1 MASTSYFGN
10 SSSALNLMIEQNPII
25 LGRTL
30 EDTLRRYLQASLPV
44 SLKYPRLREQI
55 TEALRER
62 DRLVKGP
69 FVESLTDFVKA
80 NSLKEMAS
88 GGAPLLHGD
97 FSRLA
102 TNECERPLHQH
113 QSRALQAIIGDN
125 QNVIVATGTGSG
137 KTECFLYPIL
147 DSLLKESDL
156 TRPGVR
162 ALLIYPLNALANDQL
177 YKRIVPLFVERFRDK
192 SIRVGRYT
200 GLTRRG
206 ITRQNAEAEVRATDS
221 FFRDPPPH
229 GLGWTTVP
237 ENWLLTREE
246 MLNQPPHLL
255 ITNYAMLEHLLLF
268 PRNAPLFRHET
279 LRFLVL
285 DEVHTYSGAQATEV
299 AFLLRKLRRRLNL
312 EPEQIR
318 CVGTSASFPS
328 GVDVD
333 KDILKF
339 ASDLFGAPFSQVIRA
354 KRQDHWLLRE
364 LARKAFTLPPQ
375 TWVELGYAVSQIAED
390 DNRAIEKWNEAIA
403 QQQCDEGLRARLT
416 IDLGKELGPALAR
429 AFCCSSELRTVSARL
444 ATGQVW
450 QFSELAMEVFGE
462 SEQAEAALAGL
473 ISIGIRSRLQPHEV
487 SLLPARYHFF
497 TNGIDNVTLRLS
509 GDSPEAFSEARIGS
523 VFEENGKRLYRLLV
537 CRKCGQPYVEG
548 FVSGDTLLSR
558 KPETGR
564 AERQVFLLGERV
576 ENVED
581 EEDGTEADTAAAE
594 APWEI
599 NPDTGK
605 TYPGSGAVVRLARV
619 PIQPDSDGNRYVRKC
634 LSCGGTAGTD
644 AEVVTGFHP
653 GDFMLSAVVTDTLY
667 QRLPPRK
674 TNEPSPG
681 EGRRLLAFSDN
692 RQDAGQ
698 FAHSL
703 QRTSEEILL
712 RWAIMSVFRDGDG
725 KQTLTSL
732 RDNISGKLSQAIS
745 FFDEAGQVYD
755 VATDFENFLC
765 GKIAA
770 EFCLPTGR
778 RNSLEALGLVRVGYD
793 IAKMRQAADLLSA
806 HLPSELK
813 ASAAVLLEA
822 LLESVRRARCISAPP
837 NVSLASAHIWGEDFV
852 HGNLRF
858 QLQGSAPRIR
868 YGWLPHIADG
878 GSVRHN
884 RRSYFLAEQLELGG
898 WERIL
903 TEAFAALQASQLI
916 VPATGG
922 GFVVDIRRL
931 VFTDGREAVLHRC
944 QSCGWRQFPKI
955 QNKCAAFRCRGELQA
970 IPSDARRKEEETGH
984 YFRLYLG
991 GDGEYCGK
999 VVREHTAAINNRIR
1013 EELERQFKAGKVTVL
1028 SCSTTMELGVDI
1040 GELEAVVCRNVP
1052 PGIQN
1057 YQQRTG
1063 RAGRRAQAAPVSVTV
1078 AQNRNYDQSEYRHAE
1093 RYLAQQ
1099 PKTPF
1104 VHLTNE
1110 RLFRR
1115 HQFSVLLGG
1124 LLLHRGIA
1132 ESQSG
1137 SPSLATF
1144 FGDKFTEDRQ
1154 KEFIADAES
1163 YFNTTEGKA
1172 RTQEA
1177 LDLARALPS
1186 SLSCTETELLH
1197 GQTGFMNCL
1206 RECCEWYGER
1216 WRYYH
1221 GRFLAT
1227 AGIVA
1232 QANENRFWAYQLEK
1246 WQEQL
1251 LINQFPRLGFL
1262 PTYSFPV
1269 NSVQLEVLSGDRAH
1283 KNERPWE
1290 KDIQLLRDARLGI
1303 SEYAPGSQVIA
1314 NGRVWESYGIG
1325 EYPRHFMP
1333 TRYYRECPNCRH
1345 VQTENARDEFN
1356 AGCPICGHPVLPT
1369 QIRAYIEPKSFV
1381 TSSSEPNGKDP
1392 GLTRL
1397 RPPPAQEARLL
1408 SAAPDQAFATM
1419 PTNVLNTAWAWQDA
1433 REGRMFVVNKGRGF
1447 GFLRCQCGF
1456 SVVLR
1461 DPGPHMG
1468 QIQNGGHRSPYNLPC
1483 AMNSWHHEDLAH
1495 EFHTDVLQIRV
1506 DQPIPLPAN
1515 LRPDEIE
1522 GWRDSFA
1529 RTLVEAVRLG
1539 AVALL
1544 GIDQRELCGTVRT
1557 RLFGYPE
1564 VVLYDSVA
1572 GGAGY
1577 CQMILS
1583 RHSMRALLE
1592 RALTILRCHDNC
1604 SHSCRTCLQ
1613 GYDNQLYWEKLN
1625 RKPVLAWLERLL
1637 NVNQPANPFERFG
1650 AASIDTTNGSA
1661 LFKGDLQTANHLV
1674 VVAPRLFNPQRQGLE
1689 DTHFGSREVA
1699 DFVEELIAWMRKKR
1713 TLEIALLEP
1722 PLVHSD
1728 FPNSI
1733 WIAERLK
1740 TCMED
1745 GRLKLWRL
1753 PASFDPKQWA
1763 RAIVVSGKGG
1773 GHAYFSS
1780 SLAGDGFLDQPLPT
1794 PLWKGPSAGAD
1805 LVNAMRSGWVA
1816 IAAKALQLPTDV
1828 TIVNY
1833 SGGSARDMKRDF
1845 GFAAGKTFAL
1855 VRVEDPFVTK
1865 TEGNYK
1871 QLKGLIEM
1879 LFSLMSKPPA
1889 KLILRTRHEDHPAQ
1903 KLMLEDL
1910 GKVLKSK
1917 NTDFAFECVPSF
1929 GPGRKDFHDRRIV
1942 FFPDEKNTKKRITVL
1957 MTGGIDRYLG
1967 SKFECSLVTQLAM

>member
-1 MASTSYFGN
+1 
-10 SSSALNLMIEQNPII
+10 MIEQNPIT

-30 EDTLRRYLQASLPV
+30 EDTIRRYLQASLPV

-55 TEALRER
+55 TAALRER

-69 FVESLTDFVKA
+69 FVEALTDFVKA
-80 NSLKEMAS
+80 ASLKELAT
-88 GGAPLLHGD
+88 GNPPLLHGD
-97 FSRLA
+97 FAQMSA
-102 TNECERPLHQH
+102 NDFERPLHQH
-113 QSRALQAIIGDN
+113 QSNALRAVIGEQ

-156 TRPGVR
+156 SRPGVR

-177 YKRIVPLFVERFRDK
+177 YKRIVPLFVERFGNK
-192 SIRVGRYT
+192 GIRVGRYT
-200 GLTRRG
+200 GLTRKG
-206 ITRQNAEAEVRATDS
+206 IARQNAEAEVLASDP
-221 FFRDPPPH
+221 FFKEQPPH
-229 GLGWTTVP
+229 GLGWKSVP
-237 ENWLLTREE
+237 QNWLLTREE
-246 MLNQPPHLL
+246 MLTQPPHIL

-268 PRNAPLFRHET
+268 PKNAPLFRHET

-285 DEVHTYSGAQATEV
+285 DEIHTYSGAQATEV

-312 EPEQIR
+312 APEAIR
-318 CVGTSASFPS
+318 CIGTSASFPPQPE
-328 GVDVD
+328 VD

-339 ASDLFGAPFSQVIRA
+339 ASDLFGAPFTRVIRGKKQEHRLIREPAPKSFRLPTTVWA
-354 KRQDHWLLRE
+354 K
-364 LARKAFTLPPQ
+364 
-375 TWVELGYAVSQIAED
+375 LGKLVSQIPEEDKDAVTRWNQGAAEQELD
-390 DNRAIEKWNEAIA
+390 DSQRK
-403 QQQCDEGLRARLT
+403 QLT
-416 IDLGKELGPALAR
+416 LAPGSDLGNGLAQVFS
-429 AFCCSSELRTVSARL
+429 ASAELRDASARL
-444 ATGQVW
+444 SSGQIVR
-450 QFSELAMEVFGE
+450 FTDLAKSLFGDGFD
-462 SEQAEAALAGL
+462 AEAALAGL
-473 ISIGIRSRLQPHEV
+473 ISIGIRARVRPHEF

-509 GDSPEAFSEARIGS
+509 AEAVDGFSDARIGS
-523 VFEENGKRLYRLLV
+523 LFEENGNKLYRLLV
-537 CRKCGQPYVEG
+537 CRKCGQPYIEG
-548 FVSGDTLLSR
+548 FVLGETLLSR

-564 AERQVFLLGERV
+564 ADRQIFVLGERV

-581 EEDGTEADTAAAE
+581 EDDGVESDGQAAE

-605 TYPGSGAVVRLARV
+605 CFPANGPKIRLARV
-619 PIQPDSDGNRYVRKC
+619 PIQPDSDGNRYMRKC
-634 LSCGGTAGTD
+634 LCCGGTAGTD

-667 QRLPPRK
+667 QNLLPRPTR
-674 TNEPSPG
+674 EPSCG
-681 EGRRLLAFSDN
+681 EGRRLLVFSDN

-703 QRTSEEILL
+703 QRTSQEILL
-712 RWAIMSVFRDGDG
+712 RWAIMKVFRDGSG

-732 RDNISGKLSQAIS
+732 RDNVSALLSQAIS

-755 VATDFENFLC
+755 VAADFENFLC
-765 GKIAA
+765 GKAAA

-793 IAKMRQAADLLSA
+793 AVKLNQATQAFSHALPAEFRTQAAALL
-806 HLPSELK
+806 E
-813 ASAAVLLEA
+813 VLLET
-822 LLESVRRARCISAPP
+822 VRRARCINAPP
-837 NVSLASAHIWGEDFV
+837 NVSLTSAHIWGEDFT
-852 HGNLRF
+852 HNNLRF
-858 QLQGSAPRIR
+858 QLEGAAPAIR
-868 YGWLPHIADG
+868 YGWLPHITSG
-878 GSVRHN
+878 GNVRHN
-884 RRSYFLAEQLELGG
+884 RRSYFLAEQLKLTG
-898 WERIL
+898 WNSLLRS
-903 TEAFAALQASQLI
+903 AFDVLQASQLI
-916 VPATGG
+916 VPAAGG

-931 VFTDGREAVLHRC
+931 VFTDGREAKLHRC
-944 QSCGWRQFPKI
+944 KSCGWRQFP
-955 QNKCAAFRCRGELQA
+955 NVSDKCAAFRCQGELEV
-970 IPSDARRKEEETGH
+970 IPDEERREEERLGH

-991 GDGEYCGK
+991 GDGEYVGK

-1078 AQNRNYDQSEYRHAE
+1078 AQNRNYDQAEYRYADK
-1093 RYLAQQ
+1093 YLAQE

-1115 HQFSVLLGG
+1115 HQFSILLSG

-1132 ESQSG
+1132 DSQSG

-1144 FGDKFTEDRQ
+1144 FGDEFTDEKQ
-1154 KEFIADAES
+1154 NEFLADAEA
-1163 YFNTTEGKA
+1163 YFKTNEGKSKL
-1172 RTQEA
+1172 QEA
-1177 LDLARALPS
+1177 LDLANGLPA
-1186 SLSCTETELLH
+1186 SLACTDTELLS
-1197 GQTGFMNCL
+1197 GQNGFMASL

-1221 GRFLAT
+1221 GKFMAT
-1227 AGIVA
+1227 AGVVA
-1232 QANENRFWAYQLEK
+1232 QARENRFWAYQLEK

-1251 LINQFPRLGFL
+1251 FINQFPRLGFL

-1269 NSVQLEVLSGDRAH
+1269 NSVQLEVLTGDRADR
-1283 KNERPWE
+1283 NERPWE

-1345 VQTENARDEFN
+1345 VQTENARDEFS
-1356 AGCPICGHPVLPT
+1356 AGCSVCGSPVLPA
-1369 QIRAYIEPKSFV
+1369 QIRAFIEPKSFV
-1381 TSSSEPNGKDP
+1381 TSSAEPNGKDP

-1408 SAAPDQAFATM
+1408 SAAPDAGFAVT
-1419 PTNVLNTAWAWQDA
+1419 PTNVPNTSWAWQDA
-1433 REGRMFVVNKGRGF
+1433 KEGRMFVVNKGRGF

-1456 SVVLR
+1456 AEMLR
-1461 DPGPHMG
+1461 DPGPHTV
-1468 QIQNGGHRSPYNLPC
+1468 QIQNAGHRSPYNLPC
-1483 AMNSWHHEDLAH
+1483 TLNSWHHEDLAH

-1515 LRPDEIE
+1515 LRPEEID
-1522 GWRDSFA
+1522 GWRDSFV

-1539 AVALL
+1539 AVDLL
-1544 GIDQRELCGTVRT
+1544 GIDQRELCGTARS
-1557 RLFGYPE
+1557 RIFGYPE

-1577 CQMILS
+1577 CQMIMS
-1583 RHSMRALLE
+1583 RHSMRDLLE
-1592 RALTILRCHDNC
+1592 SALDVLRCRDGC

-1613 GYDNQLYWEKLN
+1613 GYENQLYWEKLN
-1625 RKPVLAWLERLL
+1625 RKPVLAWLERVL
-1637 NVNQPANPFERFG
+1637 NVNQPENPFEKFSAAPLNVANGG
-1650 AASIDTTNGSA
+1650 AIIQGA
-1661 LFKGDLQTANHLV
+1661 LDEADHLI
-1674 VVAPRLFNPQRQGLE
+1674 VVAPRLFTLQRQTANDG
-1689 DTHFGSREVA
+1689 HFGDQATA
-1699 DFVEELIAWMRKKR
+1699 DFTEALIAWMRQKR
-1713 TLEIALLEP
+1713 TLEVAVLEP
-1722 PLVHSD
+1722 PMVHPD
-1728 FPNSI
+1728 FPNSV

-1753 PASFDPKQWA
+1753 PADFDPRRWP
-1763 RAIVVSGKGG
+1763 RAVVNPNKNGG
-1773 GHAYFSS
+1773 RAFYST
-1780 SLAGDGFLDQPLPT
+1780 SLVAEGFLDLPLPT
-1794 PLWKGPSAGAD
+1794 PLWKGPLPDSAA
-1805 LVNAMRSGWVA
+1805 LTTMRSGW
-1816 IAAKALQLPTDV
+1816 IALDAKVLRLPKDTSL
-1828 TIVNY
+1828 VNY
-1833 SGGSARDMKRDF
+1833 SAGEARDFGRDF
-1845 GFAAGKTFAL
+1845 GFCASKTFAL
-1855 VRVEDPFVTK
+1855 IRLEDPFVTK
-1865 TEGNYK
+1865 TEWNYK
-1871 QLKGLIEM
+1871 QLKRFLES
-1879 LFSLMSKPPA
+1879 LLSLMSKCPA
-1889 KLILRTRHEDHPAQ
+1889 KIFLRTRLDEDPGQ
-1903 KLMLEDL
+1903 KLMLQDL
-1910 GKVLKSK
+1910 EKWLKPK
-1917 NTDFAFECVPSF
+1917 GVALTFELVPAF
-1929 GPGRKDFHDRRIV
+1929 GPGKKDLHDRKILFV
-1942 FFPDEKNTKKRITVL
+1942 PDESTPKKRIAVL
-1957 MTGGIDRYLG
+1957 MTGGIDRYLDA
-1967 SKFECSLVTQLAM
+1967 KFECTIIVQF

>member
-1 MASTSYFGN
+1 
-10 SSSALNLMIEQNPII
+10 MIEQNPIV

-30 EDTLRRYLQASLPV
+30 EDTIRRYLQASLPV
-44 SLKYPRLREQI
+44 SLKYPRLREEI
-55 TEALRER
+55 AEALREKE
-62 DRLVKGP
+62 RLVKGP
-69 FVESLTDFVKA
+69 FVEALTDFVKA
-80 NSLKEMAS
+80 NSLKELAKGSAS
-88 GGAPLLHGD
+88 LLHGD
-97 FSRLA
+97 FSQLA
-102 TNECERPLHQH
+102 TNEFERPLHQH
-113 QSRALQAIIGDN
+113 QSQALKAIVGDH

-147 DSLLKESDL
+147 DSLLKESDR

-177 YKRIVPLFVERFRDK
+177 YKRIVPLFVERFRGK
-192 SIRVGRYT
+192 GIRVGRYT

-206 ITRQNAEAEVRATDS
+206 ITRQNAEAEVLATDP
-221 FFRDPPPH
+221 FFRDQPPH
-229 GLGWTTVP
+229 GLGWTSVP

-246 MLNQPPHLL
+246 MLNQPPHIL

-312 EPEQIR
+312 EPGKIR

-328 GVDVD
+328 GAEVD
-333 KDILKF
+333 KEILKF
-339 ASDLFGAPFSQVIRA
+339 ASDLFGAPFSQVIRG
-354 KRQDHWLLRE
+354 KRQEHRLLRE
-364 LARKAFTLPPQ
+364 PAAKTLKLPA
-375 TWVELGYAVSQIAED
+375 TSWMELGGAVSQIAEN
-390 DNRAIEKWNEAIA
+390 DNHAIVKWNEAVAKQHIDA
-403 QQQCDEGLRARLT
+403 GLRERFT
-416 IDLGKELGPALAR
+416 FKSGSELGAALAETFSR
-429 AFCCSSELRTVSARL
+429 TSELRTASARL

-450 QFSELAMEVFGE
+450 QFAKLAKELFGN

-473 ISIGIRSRLQPHEV
+473 ISIGIRSRLQAHEF

-509 GDSPEAFSEARIGS
+509 SDKPDAFLEAKIGNL
-523 VFEENGKRLYRLLV
+523 FEENGHKLYRLLV

-548 FVSGDTLLSR
+548 FVAGDTLLSR
-558 KPETGR
+558 RPETGR
-564 AERQVFLLGERV
+564 AERQVFLLGEQI

-581 EEDGTEADTAAAE
+581 EEDGTESDAPAAE

-605 TYPGSGAVVRLARV
+605 THPSSGPVVRLARV
-619 PIQPDSDGNRYVRKC
+619 PIEPDSDGNRYVRKC
-634 LSCGGTAGTD
+634 LCCGGTAGTD

-667 QRLPPRK
+667 QKLLPRK
-674 TNEPSPG
+674 TKEPSPG

-703 QRTSEEILL
+703 QRTSEEIFL
-712 RWAIMSVFRDGDG
+712 RWAVMSVFRDGEG
-725 KQTLTSL
+725 KQTVTSL

-755 VATDFENFLC
+755 VAADFENFLC
-765 GKIAA
+765 GKLAA

-793 IAKMRQAADLLSA
+793 AAKLRQAADLLSV
-806 HLPSELK
+806 HMPTELK
-813 ASAAVLLEA
+813 ASATTLLEA
-822 LLESVRRARCISAPP
+822 LLESVRRARCVTAPP
-837 NVSLASAHIWGEDFV
+837 NVSLNSAHIWGEDFI

-858 QLQGSAPRIR
+858 QLQGTAPNIR

-878 GSVRHN
+878 GGVRHN
-884 RRSYFLAEQLELGG
+884 RRSYFVAEQLKIGG
-898 WERIL
+898 WESVLR
-903 TEAFAALQASQLI
+903 EAFAALQASQLI
-916 VPATGG
+916 VPAIGG
-922 GFVVDIRRL
+922 GFVVDIRKL
-931 VFTDGREAVLHRC
+931 VLTDGRTSILHRC
-944 QSCGWRQFPKI
+944 KSCGWRQFYNV
-955 QNKCAAFRCRGELQA
+955 QNKCGAFRCSGELEE
-970 IPSDARRKEEETGH
+970 IPADARRKEEDTGH

-991 GDGEYCGK
+991 ADGEYCGK

-1093 RYLAQQ
+1093 AYLAQQ

-1104 VHLTNE
+1104 VHLSNE

-1124 LLLHRGIA
+1124 LLLHRGIGEA
-1132 ESQSG
+1132 QSG

-1144 FGDKFTEDRQ
+1144 FGDEFTDDRQ
-1154 KEFIADAES
+1154 KEFIADAEA
-1163 YFNTTEGKA
+1163 YFNTPTGKA
-1172 RTQEA
+1172 KTQEA
-1177 LDLARALPS
+1177 LDLATGLTS
-1186 SLSCTETELLH
+1186 SLACTEVELLS
-1197 GQTGFMNCL
+1197 GQSGFINSL

-1221 GRFLAT
+1221 GRFQAT
-1227 AGIVA
+1227 AGVVA
-1232 QANENRFWAYQLEK
+1232 QARENRFWAYQLEK

-1269 NSVQLEVLSGDRAH
+1269 NSVQLEVLTGDRANQ
-1283 KNERPWE
+1283 NERPWE
-1290 KDIQLLRDARLGI
+1290 KDIQLIRDARLGI

-1325 EYPRHFMP
+1325 AYPKYFMP

-1345 VQTENARDEFN
+1345 VQTENVREDFS
-1356 AGCPICGHPVLPT
+1356 AGCPVCGHPVMPT

-1381 TSSSEPNGKDP
+1381 TSSSEPNGRDP

-1408 SAAPDQAFATM
+1408 SAAPDAAFAIR
-1419 PTNVLNTAWAWQDA
+1419 PTNVPNTAWAWQDA

-1447 GFLRCQCGF
+1447 GFLRCQCGYTA
-1456 SVVLR
+1456 VLR
-1461 DPGPHMG
+1461 DPGPHLG
-1468 QIQNGGHRSPYNLPC
+1468 QIQNAGHRSPYNLQC
-1483 AMNSWHHEDLAH
+1483 NLKSWHQEDLAH
-1495 EFHTDVLQIRV
+1495 EFHTDVLQLRV
-1506 DQPIPLPAN
+1506 DQPIPLPAH
-1515 LRPDEIE
+1515 LRVEEID
-1522 GWRDSFA
+1522 GWRESFA
-1529 RTLVEAVRLG
+1529 RTLVEAIRLG
-1539 AVALL
+1539 AVELL
-1544 GIDQRELCGTVRT
+1544 GIDQREFCGTVRT

-1577 CQMILS
+1577 CQMLHT
-1583 RHSMRALLE
+1583 RHSMRELLD
-1592 RALTILRCHDNC
+1592 RALNILRCRDNC
-1604 SHSCRTCLQ
+1604 SHACRTCLQ

-1637 NVNQPANPFERFG
+1637 NVNQPTNPFEKFG
-1650 AASIDTTNGSA
+1650 AVALETTNVVA
-1661 LFKGDLQTANHLV
+1661 LLDGDLETTDHLV
-1674 VVAPRLFNPQRQGLE
+1674 IVAPRLFNPQRQGVE
-1689 DTHFGSREVA
+1689 GSRFGNQGTA
-1699 DFVEELIAWMRKKR
+1699 DLTEKLIAWMRQKR

-1722 PLVHSD
+1722 PLIHSD

-1733 WIAERLK
+1733 WVAERLK
-1740 TCMED
+1740 TCMDD

-1753 PASFDPKQWA
+1753 PANFDPKQWP
-1763 RAIVVSGKGG
+1763 RAIILSGKNG
-1773 GHAYFSS
+1773 GHSYFSD
-1780 SLAGDGFLDQPLPT
+1780 SLAGDGFLDRPLPT
-1794 PLWKGPSAGAD
+1794 PTWKGPIPRAD
-1805 LVNAMRSGWVA
+1805 LLNAMRTNWVA
-1816 IAAKALQLPTDV
+1816 IASKALLLPKDT

-1833 SGGSARDMKRDF
+1833 AAGAARDFKRDF
-1845 GFAAGKTFAL
+1845 GMATGKTFAL

-1865 TEGNYK
+1865 SEWNYK
-1871 QLKGLIEM
+1871 QLRRFIEM
-1879 LFSLMSKPPA
+1879 LVAMMTQAPGKMV
-1889 KLILRTRHEDHPAQ
+1889 LRTRHEDGPGQ
-1903 KLMLEDL
+1903 KLMLQDL
-1910 GKVLKSK
+1910 AKWLKDK
-1917 NTDFAFECVPSF
+1917 HIQFEPELVPSF

-1942 FFPDEKNTKKRITVL
+1942 FVPDEKNAKKRITVL
-1957 MTGGIDRYLG
+1957 MTGGIDRYLDPQ
-1967 SKFECSLVTQLAM
+1967 FECSIVAQLSA